1 MKPRLLLGILAL
13 IGLALPAEAQIAAV
27 ASPSGPVQAGP
38 YIVIDA
44 ASGETLLERNAG
56 AFWHPAS
63 LTKMMTIYLIFEELK
78 AGRLTLATP
87 FAFSEVAR
95 AKPPS
100 KLGLAAG
107 QTITVEQG
115 LQALVARSA
124 NDAAAAFAELIS
136 GSEAAFAH
144 RMTETAARIGMN
156 ATQFRNASG
165 LPDPGQLTTARDM
178 ALLGMALVK
187 QFPEY
192 YSYFHTQEFMLGKT
206 RVGPGIKFLELYAP
220 YADGLKTGFV
230 CASGFNIVGSA
241 VRDGRRLI
249 AVAFGFRRA
258 DLRDEF
264 IVRLLDEA
272 YALKTGSN
280 RPKVWQIRN
289 GQGGP
294 ATVLGQGECGT
305 IRYDMPGDAAWLGT
319 FPDWRSARHAYDV
332 GQSDIARLGFTR
344 LGKEWILPVTLNKV
358 TRQAAIIADLEPATA
373 QALCADYQARK
384 LFCQVKKP
392 AEIVAPFG
400 GFWR

>member
-1 MKPRLLLGILAL
+1 
-13 IGLALPAEAQIAAV
+13 
-27 ASPSGPVQAGP
+27 
-38 YIVIDA
+38 
-44 ASGETLLERNAG
+44 
-56 AFWHPAS
+56 
-63 LTKMMTIYLIFEELK
+63 MMTIYIIFEELK
-78 AGRLTLATP
+78 AGRLTLAAP
-87 FAFSEVAR
+87 LSLSEVAR

-100 KLGLAAG
+100 KLGLGPG

-124 NDAAAAFAELIS
+124 NDVATGFAELIS
-136 GSEAAFAH
+136 GSEAAFAQ

-156 ATQFRNASG
+156 ATQFHNASG
-165 LPDPGQLTTARDM
+165 LPDSGQLTTARDM
-178 ALLGMALVK
+178 ALLAMALVR

-192 YSYFHTQEFMLGKT
+192 YGYFHTQEFMLGKM
-206 RVGPGIKFLELYAP
+206 RVGPGIKFLDLYAP

-249 AVAFGFRRA
+249 AVAFGFKRA

-264 IVRLLDEA
+264 IVRLFDEA
-272 YALKTGSN
+272 YALKTGGN
-280 RPKVWQIRN
+280 RPKIWQLRN

-319 FPDWRSARHAYDV
+319 YGDWRSARHAFDV
-332 GQSDIARLGFTR
+332 GQSDLARLGFTR
-344 LGKEWILPVTLNKV
+344 LGKEWILPLSNKV
-358 TRQAAIIADLEPATA
+358 TKQAAIIADLEPDAA
-373 QALCADYQARK
+373 LKLCADYQARK

-392 AEIVAPFG
+392 EEIVAPFG
-400 GFWR
+400 VFWR